1 MRYRKSP
8 WYIAGLIIV
17 GIAVAVMLVTMVMMY
32 YGVDAAIVWFFGAC
46 PVLLIGYFMVQTTI
60 RRYEDADAID
70 GEPLPMF
77 WRIRFAYHNLKVR
90 VITQNLWRKIIASL
104 VALSLLIGLIL
115 GGVCI
120 YSAFSRKNIKND
132 PHYKERN
139 VLYNMA
145 MVEWQTAREN
155 GDDAKRQ
162 ESFAEMEA
170 YRNANFEAN
179 QQIKEY
185 GETISSCIPWIIF
198 SGASVVFFSTVFYAY
213 VRHQKNKKNEP
224 QTEQTEI
231 ESDDTKA
238 LDP

>member
-8 WYIAGLIIV
+8 WYIAGYIIL

-46 PVLLIGYFMVQTTI
+46 PVLLIGYFMVHTTV
-60 RRYEDADAID
+60 RRYEDADAVD

-90 VITQNLWRKIIASL
+90 VITRNLWRRIIASL
-104 VALSLLIGLIL
+104 VGLSLLCGLVL
-115 GGVCI
+115 GGVCA
-120 YSAFSRKNIKND
+120 YSAFARRAIKND

-145 MVEWQTAREN
+145 MIEWQAARKN
-155 GDDAKRQ
+155 GDDVKRQ

-170 YRNANFEAN
+170 YKNANFESN
-179 QQIKEY
+179 QRIKKY
-185 GETISSCIPWIIF
+185 GETISSCIPWIVV
-198 SGASVVFFSTVFYAY
+198 SGASAIFFSTVFYAY
-213 VRHQKNKKNEP
+213 VRYQKNKKGELD
-224 QTEQTEI
+224 TEQPETE
-231 ESDDTKA
+231 TKT
-238 LDP
+238 